1 MGVHGDDQGA
11 LDRDAALAPHACAAR
26 PREAGDGLTEPPASL
41 ERAALVAALRRVG
54 QGDRAALQEVYRR
67 TSSKLYGVCLRIFP
81 DRDDAEDALQDA
93 YINVWQKAAQF
104 DPARASPITWLVALT
119 RNKAIDRLRA
129 SGRRIAAPIEAAGEI
144 ADDRPDAEACLIEA
158 EADERILACIQ
169 MLDKSDATLIRTA
182 FFEGSTYAD
191 IAERASMPLGTVK
204 SRIRRALLKLR
215 SCLA

>member
-1 MGVHGDDQGA
+1 M
-11 LDRDAALAPHACAAR
+11 
-26 PREAGDGLTEPPASL
+26 TEPPASL